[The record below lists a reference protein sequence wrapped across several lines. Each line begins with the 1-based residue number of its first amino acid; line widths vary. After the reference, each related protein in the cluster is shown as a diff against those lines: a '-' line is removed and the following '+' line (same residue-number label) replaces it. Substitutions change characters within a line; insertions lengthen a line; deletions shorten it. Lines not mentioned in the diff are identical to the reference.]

1 MDPVV
6 ANDPVFCSFDNIR
19 AFCVVFRASLEAVYA
34 ENDDVK
40 ANDPVT
46 DSNVCRRVFCVAS
59 VCDETTYEAVFA
71 FEAVVAV
78 PESEPV
84 NEPDRLD
91 VPSDTV
97 VPFRTGENIFIYNR
111 FRINIIVELL
121 VLLLLL
127 IVLGLL

>member
-1 MDPVV
+1 
-6 ANDPVFCSFDNIR
+6 
-19 AFCVVFRASLEAVYA
+19 VYA
-34 ENDDVK
+34 ENDDVNVNDPVTASIVVIRVLDV
-40 ANDPVT
+40 ANDDVEAYDPVT

-127 IVLGLL
+127 IVLGLI